1 MVKIGDWVTQYSAG
15 YWQIVDII
23 PKYDE
28 DEPKGIFKKKK
39 QIGCWA
45 IVKKGLTPKMKPS
58 NLCECID
65 ISWCQPVS
73 SDTTLE
79 IKSFFKENEKAF
91 EKFQN
96 APSKPNPYISSIW
109 LNIPEEME
117 ASFSE
122 LLASLPE
129 KFTLDEFW
137 KAAKDFKDFVSKPPT
152 THILNFES
160 YPWELDKKYNILYFN
175 PTFKRVQ

>member
-15 YWQIVDII
+15 YWQIVDVI

-28 DEPKGIFKKKK
+28 DEPKGFFKKKQ
-39 QIGCWA
+39 QIGFWA

-73 SDTTLE
+73 DDIASE
-79 IKSFFKENEKAF
+79 IEKLFKENPKAL

-96 APSKPNPYISSIW
+96 APSKPNPCISSVW
-109 LNIPEEME
+109 LNIPEKSE
-117 ASFSE
+117 AEFSK
-122 LLASLPE
+122 LLSSLPE
-129 KFTLDEFW
+129 KFTMDEFW
-137 KAAKDFKDFVSKPPT
+137 KVAKDFKGFVSKPPT
-152 THILNFES
+152 THILNFET
-160 YPWELDKKYNILYFN
+160 YPWELDNKYNTLYFN
-175 PTFKRVQ
+175 PTVKTL